1 MVRHTIKQVGREARQ
16 FRRKHG
22 VGAHLPE
29 DLREAA
35 AQLAASHETQTIIR
49 ELEISGETLRRW
61 KERYAVTKS
70 AVVPESSV
78 TQRAATKPAT
88 VRPFAKIKK
97 IDVVEI
103 KTSGFTSAGRP
114 EGPASFV
121 EVTRPDGWTVR
132 MTGDLAKVLA
142 TAMVGNFTL

>member
-22 VGAHLPE
+22 VGAHLPKN
-29 DLREAA
+29 LREAA
-35 AQLAASHETQTIIR
+35 AQLAAVHETQAIIR

-61 KERYAVTKS
+61 KERYPATQS
-70 AVVPESSV
+70 AVVPKSSV
-78 TQRAATKPAT
+78 TKRAATKPAAI
-88 VRPFAKIKK
+88 RRLAK

-103 KTSGFTSAGRP
+103 KASGLTSVVRP
-114 EGPASFV
+114 EGSMSVV

-132 MTGDLAKVLA
+132 VTGDLARGLA
-142 TAMVGNFTL
+142 TAMVGKFTL